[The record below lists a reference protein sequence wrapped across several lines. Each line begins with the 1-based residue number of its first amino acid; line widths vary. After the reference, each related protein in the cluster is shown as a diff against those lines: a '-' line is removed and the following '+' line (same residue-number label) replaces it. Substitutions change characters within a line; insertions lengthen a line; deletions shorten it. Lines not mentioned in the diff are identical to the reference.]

1 MVGAAIGLIGT
12 ALSAGYGAWSSNQQ
26 GKEQAANIKRQSQL
40 QAADI
45 LRQANATAEAQRA
58 EARQYERQSL
68 MDMMEAGNQKFR
80 ADEELRQGEIAQEK
94 ANIEQMKGERE
105 AARRSRILAQEI
117 GEQYAQFAG
126 NGFAVDANASD
137 TFGAIIRSSTT
148 EGQADISTILENA
161 KMNQWTFEEEKRTQQ
176 RNAANSLQGAN
187 NLVFKAQSDAESA
200 ADARKS
206 AALTLENARQSAQET
221 LAYGRKAARA
231 TKKAGRLALIS
242 GLLGGGASAY
252 TAWDSKYGGTGSS
265 GGSGGSGS
273 SGGGSSWA
281 FW

>member
-1 MVGAAIGLIGT
+1 MSFIAAAVNSIASGITSYINSGEEAKLIR
-12 ALSAGYGAWSSNQQ
+12 Q
-26 GKEQAANIKRQSQL
+26 QSQI
-40 QAADI
+40 QAQQIQREA
-45 LRQANATAEAQRA
+45 AAAAEAQNA
-58 EARQYERQSL
+58 EARALDRRSL
-68 MDMMEAGNQKFR
+68 MDMLEAGKEKFR
-80 ADEELRQGEIAQEK
+80 AGEELRQGEIAQEK
-94 ANIEQMKGERE
+94 ANIEQLKGERE

-117 GEQYAQFAG
+117 GQQYAEFAG
-126 NGFAVDANASD
+126 NGFAVDANPND
-137 TFGAIIRSSTT
+137 TFGYIIRSATT

-187 NLVFKAQSDAESA
+187 NLVFRAQSDAESA
-200 ADARKS
+200 ADARK
-206 AALTLENARQSAQET
+206 AAATTLSNASQTAAET
-221 LAYGRKAARA
+221 LAYGRKAAKA

-252 TAWDSKYGGTGSS
+252 TAWDSKYGGTG

-273 SGGGSSWA
+273 SSGSGGSGGGSSWA

>member
-1 MVGAAIGLIGT
+1 MEGAALGYIALAAT
-12 ALSAGYGAWSSNQQ
+12 AASTAYGAWSANQA
-26 GKEQAANIKRQSQL
+26 GKAQASDIKRQSQL

-45 LRQANATAEAQRA
+45 MRQANATAEAQRA

-68 MDMMEAGNQKFR
+68 MDMLEAGNQKFR

-126 NGFAVDANASD
+126 NGFAVDANPTD
-137 TFGAIIRSSTT
+137 TFGSIIRSTAT
-148 EGQADISTILENA
+148 EGQADISTILDNA

-187 NLVFKAQSDAESA
+187 NFVFKAQSDLESGQDARSA
-200 ADARKS
+200 AALTMANAQAAAADTIAYGKAAAKAARKS
-206 AALTLENARQSAQET
+206 GRRAAWGAGLSGAAQIGMG
-221 LAYGRKAARA
+221 AYSIWGK
-231 TKKAGRLALIS
+231 
-242 GLLGGGASAY
+242 
-252 TAWDSKYGGTGSS
+252 
-265 GGSGGSGS
+265 
-273 SGGGSSWA
+273 
-281 FW
+281 

>member
-1 MVGAAIGLIGT
+1 MSFIAAAVNSVASGITSYINSGEEAKLIK
-12 ALSAGYGAWSSNQQ
+12 Q
-26 GKEQAANIKRQSQL
+26 QSQI
-40 QAADI
+40 QAQQIQREA
-45 LRQANATAEAQRA
+45 AAAAEERNA
-58 EARQYERQSL
+58 EARALDRRSL
-68 MDMMEAGNQKFR
+68 MDMLEAGKEKFR
-80 ADEELRQGEIAQEK
+80 AGEELRQGEIAQE
-94 ANIEQMKGERE
+94 
-105 AARRSRILAQEI
+105 I
-117 GEQYAQFAG
+117 GQQYAEFAG
-126 NGFAVDANASD
+126 NGFAVDANPND
-137 TFGAIIRSSTT
+137 TLGYIIRSSTT

-200 ADARKS
+200 ADARK
-206 AALTLENARQSAQET
+206 AAATTLSNASQTAAET

-252 TAWDSKYGGTGSS
+252 TAWDSKYGGTGGGS

-273 SGGGSSWA
+273 SSGSGGSGGGSSWA

>member
-1 MVGAAIGLIGT
+1 MSFIAAAVNSIASGITSYINSGEEAKLIK
-12 ALSAGYGAWSSNQQ
+12 Q
-26 GKEQAANIKRQSQL
+26 QSQI
-40 QAADI
+40 QAQQIQREA
-45 LRQANATAEAQRA
+45 AAAAEERNA
-58 EARQYERQSL
+58 EARALDRRSV
-68 MDMMEAGNQKFR
+68 MDMLEAGKEKFR
-80 ADEELRQGEIAQEK
+80 AGEELRQGEIAQEK
-94 ANIEQMKGERE
+94 ANIEQLKGERE

-117 GEQYAQFAG
+117 GQQYAEFAG
-126 NGFAVDANASD
+126 NGFAVDANPND
-137 TFGAIIRSSTT
+137 TFGYIIRSATT
-148 EGQADISTILENA
+148 EGQADISTILDNA

-187 NLVFKAQSDAESA
+187 NLVFRAQSDAESA
-200 ADARKS
+200 ADARK
-206 AALTLENARQSAQET
+206 AAATTLSNASQTAAET

-252 TAWDSKYGGTGSS
+252 TAWDSKYGGTG

-273 SGGGSSWA
+273 SSGSGGSGGGSSWA

>member
-1 MVGAAIGLIGT
+1 MSFIAAAVNSIASGITSYINSGEEAKLIK
-12 ALSAGYGAWSSNQQ
+12 Q
-26 GKEQAANIKRQSQL
+26 QSQI
-40 QAADI
+40 QAQQIQREA
-45 LRQANATAEAQRA
+45 AAAAEERNA
-58 EARQYERQSL
+58 EARALDRRSL
-68 MDMMEAGNQKFR
+68 MDMLEAGKEKFR
-80 ADEELRQGEIAQEK
+80 AGEELRQGEIAQEK
-94 ANIEQMKGERE
+94 ANIEQLKGERE

-117 GEQYAQFAG
+117 GQQYAEFAG
-126 NGFAVDANASD
+126 NGFAVDANPND
-137 TFGAIIRSSTT
+137 TFGYIIRSATT

>member
-1 MVGAAIGLIGT
+1 MSFIAAAVNSIASGITSYINSGEEAKLIR
-12 ALSAGYGAWSSNQQ
+12 Q
-26 GKEQAANIKRQSQL
+26 QSQI
-40 QAADI
+40 QAQQIQREA
-45 LRQANATAEAQRA
+45 AAAAEAQNA
-58 EARQYERQSL
+58 EARALDRRSL
-68 MDMMEAGNQKFR
+68 MDMLEAGKEKFR
-80 ADEELRQGEIAQEK
+80 AGEELRQGEIAQEK
-94 ANIEQMKGERE
+94 ANIEQLKGERE

-117 GEQYAQFAG
+117 GQQYAEFAG
-126 NGFAVDANASD
+126 NGFAVDANPND
-137 TFGAIIRSSTT
+137 TFGYIIRSSAT
-148 EGQADISTILENA
+148 EGQADISTILDNA

-187 NLVFKAQSDAESA
+187 NLVFRAQSDAESA
-200 ADARKS
+200 ADARK
-206 AALTLENARQSAQET
+206 AAATTLSNASQTAAET

-252 TAWDSKYGGTGSS
+252 TAWDSKYGGTG

-273 SGGGSSWA
+273 SSGSGGSGGGSSWA